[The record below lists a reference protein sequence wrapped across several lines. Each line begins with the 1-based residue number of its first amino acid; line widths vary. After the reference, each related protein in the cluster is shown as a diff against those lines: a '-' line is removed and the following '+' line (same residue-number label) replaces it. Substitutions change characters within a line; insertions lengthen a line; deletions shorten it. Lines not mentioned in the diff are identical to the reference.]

1 MSTFKFSAA
10 VNADKVF
17 LIQKSAI
24 DGRIDPQFYS
34 ELPELTGFVKLLT
47 VASVTGGKRL
57 PPMANYA
64 SETTDFLYLRVTD
77 VNKDGDIDFSKIRYL
92 EQDTFEFLKRYEVAN
107 NELIISIAGTIGR
120 ICLVKG
126 IHDSQRA
133 ILTEN
138 CAKISIKPNA
148 VTASYL
154 GLLLN
159 LPIVQK
165 QIELSYIQTTI
176 PKLGLERIKNLY
188 LPPIPPS
195 HAQQQIIDIFAQFQ
209 KNSKEKHQQ
218 AAALLASIEGYL
230 LGELG
235 ITLPEQDNRLEKRMF
250 YVNSREVTGGRF
262 DPDYRKIEYKSLLHS
277 IQQSRFKTVLLK
289 DISEKVHSGKTP
301 ASYEYT
307 DDKTNFPLIK
317 VGSYSRDF
325 VDLNKVD
332 YATKTQPHQIKK
344 GDIFILSAA
353 HQAEYVGRHIK
364 YLVDEPVIRTSFVG
378 ELICVRVNERCNSIF
393 LFSLLSTDL
402 FKTLIN
408 REKTGQTSHVYGRDL
423 RNLPVPLPPL
433 LKQQEIAQKIESIR
447 TQAQTLQQHAEQIL
461 ADAKAQIERMILGG
475 D

>member
-1 MSTFKFSAA
+1 MSTFKLSAA

-24 DGRIDPQFYS
+24 DGRLDPQFYS

-77 VNKDGDIDFSKIRYL
+77 VNKDGDIDFSKTRYL

-148 VTASYL
+148 VTADYL

-188 LPPIPPS
+188 LPPTPPP
-195 HAQQQIIDIFAQFQ
+195 HAQQQIIDIFAQSQ
-209 KNSKEKHQQ
+209 KNSKKKHQK
-218 AAALLASIEGYL
+218 ATALLEGIDAYL

-262 DPDYRKIEYKSLLHS
+262 DPSWNFNAHYRVEGGIYENQLLSQVAMVSKGTSITSAVIESGDYPVIAGGQSSPYSHRVFNQAANVITVSASGAYAGFVWHHDYPIFASDCSVIRSKNEVSVSTLFIAELLKLKQKE
-277 IQQSRFKTVLLK
+277 IYFLQQGAGQPHVYARDLVLLK
-289 DISEKVHSGKTP
+289 
-301 ASYEYT
+301 
-307 DDKTNFPLIK
+307 L
-317 VGSYSRDF
+317 
-325 VDLNKVD
+325 
-332 YATKTQPHQIKK
+332 
-344 GDIFILSAA
+344 
-353 HQAEYVGRHIK
+353 
-364 YLVDEPVIRTSFVG
+364 
-378 ELICVRVNERCNSIF
+378 
-393 LFSLLSTDL
+393 
-402 FKTLIN
+402 
-408 REKTGQTSHVYGRDL
+408 
-423 RNLPVPLPPL
+423 PLPPKAVQREI
-433 LKQQEIAQKIESIR
+433 LKHIGDIR
-447 TQAQTLQQHAEQIL
+447 NQAQTLQQQAEQIL
-461 ADAKAQIERMILGG
+461 ADAKAQVERMILGG